1 MKEELRE
8 RIKEIDAVLEAFLE
22 KEKNPQEKI
31 YEAVKYSLFAGGK
44 RLRPML
50 LTECYKM
57 CGGDDMA
64 SVMPF
69 ACAME
74 MIHTYSL
81 IHDDLPAM
89 DNDDYRRGKPTNHKV
104 FGEAMAI
111 LAGDALLNYAFE
123 TALSAKSAD
132 DSLKLRAISV
142 MAKSSGWDGM
152 IGGQVV
158 DLESEGKKI
167 SFEDL
172 RYIHRLKTGALIKA
186 SCIMGAILAGADED
200 VVSRVEKYSEN
211 LGIAFQVQDD
221 ILDVIADEKELG
233 KPVGSDEKNEK
244 STYVT
249 ICGIDKAKEYS
260 KEYTHLA
267 LEELEFFGEKGEFL
281 KDLTKYLLDR
291 KS

>member
-1 MKEELRE
+1 MKEELKK
-8 RIKEIDAVLEAFLE
+8 RIKEIDNALEVFLT
-22 KEKNPQEKI
+22 KEKNSQDKI
-31 YEAVKYSLFAGGK
+31 YEAAKYSLFAGGK

-50 LTECYKM
+50 MLECYKM
-57 CGGDDMA
+57 CGGEDEK

-69 ACAME
+69 ACGME

-123 TALSAKSAD
+123 TALSAKRVD
-132 DSLKLRAISV
+132 DTLKLRAISE
-142 MAKSSGWDGM
+142 MANSSGWDGM

-167 SFEDL
+167 SLDEL

-186 SCIMGAILAGADED
+186 SCKIGAILAGADSD
-200 VVSRVEKYSEN
+200 TISRVERYAEN
-211 LGIAFQVQDD
+211 LGIAFQIQDD
-221 ILDVIADEKELG
+221 ILDVIADETELG

-249 ICGIDKAKEYS
+249 ICGLDRAKEYS
-260 KEYTHLA
+260 KEYTDKSLN
-267 LEELEFFGEKGEFL
+267 ELEAFGEKNEFL
-281 KDLTKYLLDR
+281 KKLTKYLLDR

>member
-1 MKEELRE
+1 MKEELKK
-8 RIKEIDAVLEAFLE
+8 RIKEIDNALDELLT
-22 KEKNPQEKI
+22 KEKNPQGKI
-31 YEAVKYSLFAGGK
+31 YEAAKYSLFAGGK

-50 LTECYKM
+50 LLECYKM
-57 CGGDDMA
+57 CGGDDIK
-64 SVMPF
+64 SVMPL
-69 ACAME
+69 ACSME

-104 FGEAMAI
+104 YGEDIAI

-123 TALSAKSAD
+123 TALSADGIDAE
-132 DSLKLRAISV
+132 LKLRAISF

-167 SFEDL
+167 SLEEL
-172 RYIHRLKTGALIKA
+172 RYIHSLKTGALIEA
-186 SCIMGAILAGADED
+186 SCTMGAILAGADEATISK
-200 VVSRVEKYSEN
+200 VRSYAKN
-211 LGIAFQVQDD
+211 LGIAFQIQDD

-233 KPVGSDEKNEK
+233 KPVGSDAKNEK

-249 ICGIDKAKEYS
+249 ICGLDKAKEYS
-260 KEYTHLA
+260 KEYTAAAIDDLKC
-267 LEELEFFGEKGEFL
+267 FGDNSKFL
-281 KDLTKYLLDR
+281 RDLTEYLLDR

>member
-1 MKEELRE
+1 MKEELKK
-8 RIKEIDAVLEAFLE
+8 RIKEIDNALERFLT
-22 KEKNPQEKI
+22 KEKNSQDKI
-31 YEAVKYSLFAGGK
+31 YEAAKYSLFAGGK

-50 LTECYKM
+50 MLECYKM
-57 CGGDDMA
+57 CGGNDEK

-69 ACAME
+69 ACGME

-123 TALSAKSAD
+123 TALSAKRVD
-132 DSLKLRAISV
+132 DTLKLRAISE
-142 MAKSSGWDGM
+142 MANSSGWDGM

-167 SFEDL
+167 SLDEL

-186 SCIMGAILAGADED
+186 SCKIGAILAGADSD
-200 VVSRVEKYSEN
+200 TISRVERYAEN
-211 LGIAFQVQDD
+211 LGIAFQIQDD
-221 ILDVIADEKELG
+221 ILDVIADETELG

-249 ICGIDKAKEYS
+249 ICGLDKAREYS
-260 KEYTHLA
+260 KEYTDKSLD
-267 LEELEFFGEKGEFL
+267 ELEAFGEKNEFL
-281 KDLTKYLLDR
+281 KKLTQYLLNR

>member
-1 MKEELRE
+1 MREELKK
-8 RIKEIDAVLEAFLE
+8 RIKEIDNALDVFLN

-31 YEAVKYSLFAGGK
+31 YEAGKYSLFAGGK

-50 LTECYKM
+50 LIECYKM
-57 CGGDDMA
+57 CGGEDEKK
-64 SVMPF
+64 VMPF
-69 ACAME
+69 ACSME

-89 DNDDYRRGKPTNHKV
+89 DNDDYRRGKLTNHKV
-104 FGEAMAI
+104 YGEAIAI
-111 LAGDALLNYAFE
+111 LAGDSLLNYAFE
-123 TALSAKSAD
+123 TALSAEGVD
-132 DSLKLRAISV
+132 DSLKLRAIFE
-142 MAKSSGWDGM
+142 MARSSGWDGM

-167 SFEDL
+167 SLEEL
-172 RYIHRLKTGALIKA
+172 RYIHSLKTGALIEA
-186 SCIMGAILAGADED
+186 SCAMGAILAGADENT
-200 VVSRVEKYSEN
+200 VLRVRKYAKN

-249 ICGIDKAKEYS
+249 LCGLERAKEYS
-260 KEYTHLA
+260 KEYTNASLK
-267 LEELEFFGEKGEFL
+267 ELEAFGEGSKFL
-281 KDLTKYLLDR
+281 KGLTKYLLDR
-291 KS
+291 RS

>member
-1 MKEELRE
+1 MKEELIK
-8 RIKEIDAVLEAFLE
+8 RIKEIDITLEEFLN
-22 KEKNPQEKI
+22 KEENPQAQI
-31 YEAVKYSLFAGGK
+31 YSSAKYSLFAGGK

-50 LTECYKM
+50 LTECYKL
-57 CGGDDMA
+57 CGGEDIKA
-64 SVMPF
+64 VMPF

-104 FGEAMAI
+104 YGEAISI
-111 LAGDALLNYAFE
+111 LTGDALLNYAFE
-123 TALSAKSAD
+123 TVLSAEGID
-132 DSLKLRAISV
+132 DKTKLKAISV

-158 DLESEGKKI
+158 DLKSEGKKV
-167 SFEDL
+167 SLEEL
-172 RYIHRLKTGALIKA
+172 RYIHSLKTGALIEA
-186 SCIMGAILAGADED
+186 SCEMGAILAGADED
-200 VVSRVEKYSEN
+200 TVLRVKRYAQN

-221 ILDVIADEKELG
+221 ILDVVADEKELG
-233 KPVGSDEKNEK
+233 KPVGSDAKNEK

-249 ICGIDKAKEYS
+249 ICGMDKAKEYS
-260 KEYTHLA
+260 KEYTNLS
-267 LEELEFFGEKGEFL
+267 LKELEAFGERGGFL
-281 KDLTKYLLDR
+281 KDLTEYLLER